1 MENFDIDKIKD
12 YTEEDLKIFQ
22 SIEEKN
28 IESTEELFKNYLKVP
43 FKDDKKTQQLL
54 DKISSHK
61 SYKDMI
67 KKELREREQKKSSE
81 YIWTDIFN
89 IKLDPKLYNNTLW
102 YNNTPSWS
110 QNYINQL
117 SNISNITK
125 NNIHQKMIT
134 VTYYDDCEKQ
144 SIQIEVLDDV
154 FKSELGNY
162 YLTSNDGNIPLNNVI
177 GIEEDSKL
185 YKWYQEMCKKFN
197 REQKL
202 NRINN

>member
-61 SYKDMI
+61 NYKDMI
-67 KKELREREQKKSSE
+67 KKELREREQKFDQKS
-81 YIWTDIFN
+81 D
-89 IKLDPKLYNNTLW
+89 YNWSTLIDHSGFSW
-102 YNNTPSWS
+102 IQNPSTI
-110 QNYINQL
+110 QNFYQQQ
-117 SNISNITK
+117 ISGYPVYKT
-125 NNIHQKMIT
+125 NIHQKIIT
-134 VTYYDDCEKQ
+134 VTYYDECEKQ
-144 SIQIEVLDDV
+144 SFQIEVIDDV

-162 YLTSNDGNIPLNNVI
+162 YLSSLSNGNISLNNVI
-177 GIEEDSKL
+177 DIEENSNL